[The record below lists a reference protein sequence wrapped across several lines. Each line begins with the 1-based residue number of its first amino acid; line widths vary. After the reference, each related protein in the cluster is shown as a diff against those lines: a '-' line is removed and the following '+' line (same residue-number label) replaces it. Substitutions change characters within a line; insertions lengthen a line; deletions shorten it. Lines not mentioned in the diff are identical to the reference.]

1 MSGFVVFQRLQ
12 GSCEGK
18 TALPKSSFQTS
29 HKLTA
34 KNFRQNSY
42 WQEEV
47 ISRTDPL
54 TAVGGQSTGGNHTME
69 MGMMQQVL
77 APSMEDREKTD
88 FRAQMFGV
96 GGDLDEGICAG
107 AEYEVIEQLLVL
119 QHE

>member
-18 TALPKSSFQTS
+18 TALPKSSIQTS

-42 WQEEV
+42 WQEEM

-54 TAVGGQSTGGNHTME
+54 TAVGGQSTGGNHTKA

-77 APSMEDREKTD
+77 APSMEDSEKTG
-88 FRAQMFGV
+88 FRAQTVGGV
-96 GGDLDEGICAG
+96 GDM
-107 AEYEVIEQLLVL
+107 
-119 QHE
+119 